1 MATGGLGQDEAPQ
14 AQPEVLLTS
23 KATLDPSPP
32 KDVVS
37 TPPASV
43 PLSIQAQAVPQTQ
56 EAPQSQENPQAQT
69 LPQSQEN
76 PQLPDPV
83 PEPGASELTTVTSV
97 GAHEDSGAMKIKP
110 AEPAPVDLRE
120 SIAQAGLELVETS
133 RQTTLESETVQ
144 PKPRVVR
151 QRKPVAKTE
160 EEPLQMVE
168 TSRKD

>member
-1 MATGGLGQDEAPQ
+1 
-14 AQPEVLLTS
+14 
-23 KATLDPSPP
+23 
-32 KDVVS
+32 
-37 TPPASV
+37 
-43 PLSIQAQAVPQTQ
+43 
-56 EAPQSQENPQAQT
+56 
-69 LPQSQEN
+69 
-76 PQLPDPV
+76 
-83 PEPGASELTTVTSV
+83 
-97 GAHEDSGAMKIKP
+97 MKIKP